1 MPLPARIGK
10 YEIVELIGRG
20 GMGVVYKA
28 RDTVLGRLV
37 ALKVMTAGLADN
49 AEVRERF
56 LREARAVSMLQ
67 HANIVVVFELGE
79 HDENP
84 YIVMEYLDGEP
95 LDRTIRN
102 QAALTVLQK
111 IDIILQVSKA
121 LQYAHE
127 KGIVHRD
134 IKPGN
139 IMLMADGTVKVVD
152 FGIAH
157 LADQT
162 MTKSGLVL
170 GTVSYMSPEQLNGHP
185 VDARTDIFSLGIVF
199 YVLLTGKLPF
209 EGASTAETMM
219 KILME
224 PPPRLDL
231 VGEIRPA
238 ELQPILDKALG
249 KKKEERYQNCG
260 EMADTLASCIGHVQR
275 RGRSQFWA
283 GLDFQN
289 ELWLNTKRPEN
300 FSLTV
305 ARRGEGQ
312 WT

>member
-102 QAALTVLQK
+102 QTA
-111 IDIILQVSKA
+111 
-121 LQYAHE
+121 
-127 KGIVHRD
+127 
-134 IKPGN
+134 P
-139 IMLMADGTVKVVD
+139 
-152 FGIAH
+152 
-157 LADQT
+157 
-162 MTKSGLVL
+162 SGV
-170 GTVSYMSPEQLNGHP
+170 T
-185 VDARTDIFSLGIVF
+185 
-199 YVLLTGKLPF
+199 
-209 EGASTAETMM
+209 
-219 KILME
+219 
-224 PPPRLDL
+224 
-231 VGEIRPA
+231 
-238 ELQPILDKALG
+238 
-249 KKKEERYQNCG
+249 
-260 EMADTLASCIGHVQR
+260 
-275 RGRSQFWA
+275 
-283 GLDFQN
+283 
-289 ELWLNTKRPEN
+289 
-300 FSLTV
+300 
-305 ARRGEGQ
+305 
-312 WT
+312 